1 MHLQITF
8 LWPCPLLMC
17 LLFLFFPLS
26 TDYLVNYHQMDL
38 ENYKLQYSVERNLED
53 VPSFSKGCRNAASV
67 FRQDVV
73 LASTIFRGTYISE
86 VVALPVKVPPIS
98 KSQELC
104 GAVPVPGLAELR

>member
-1 MHLQITF
+1 MK
-8 LWPCPLLMC
+8 
-17 LLFLFFPLS
+17 
-26 TDYLVNYHQMDL
+26 HQQEQNSIDPNNVKIVRCIKCSL
-38 ENYKLQYSVERNLED
+38 HFIHIDKWIKVRKRVPYVCTEHD

-104 GAVPVPGLAELR
+104 RAVPVPGLAELC